1 MDEIN
6 LGLKIHDFLEFRMI
20 VYVWDEL
27 SQEAINFIRI
37 EEWVG
42 VPDRKKQQMLL
53 DLEDPRN
60 METTLH
66 FTPGCDM
73 IKIKLYR
80 PESPT
85 KMLKLVKWVLI
96 LGVADRLRQSDNN
109 INNSLL

>member
-1 MDEIN
+1 MFVRYWSKLDEN
-6 LGLKIHDFLEFRMI
+6 T
-20 VYVWDEL
+20 V
-27 SQEAINFIRI
+27 NFVKT

-85 KMLKLVKWVLI
+85 KMLKLAKWVLI

>member
-1 MDEIN
+1 MFVRYWSKLDEN
-6 LGLKIHDFLEFRMI
+6 T
-20 VYVWDEL
+20 
-27 SQEAINFIRI
+27 ANFVKT